1 MRSAGASGSESGC
14 AVSPGGGHARSE
26 RRQRFPEHGLAFG
39 RVDACVRIAQADTR
53 LGIRRLEPRA
63 EDPARALGQRGRA
76 AGCAIPEGVAGEPH
90 QGTGARSV
98 EPELDRD
105 RLPLGSQGPGRAD
118 EHLVLRL
125 VEVRDGDQGARAGE
139 GGRRRENDPGQEAG
153 EGEERAG
160 EDVERSAHLVSSVGG
175 SVSGHDVRTGSQVAF
190 ELRGYDRWSC
200 RRPDP
205 SVNARRWRSM
215 RRQPGTT
222 SLPRMTPTHDC
233 GAASHGPRLPAWR
246 GGGGGEG
253 RAGGGGAGPPAPPP
267 PAHDPTSASIR
278 GGGGSPGREPTVT
291 VRMGEGRAAR
301 PGRARAER
309 RLTRRR
315 GARRPWPACR
325 RPTPDRAPVRLHAPA
340 RRPARPETGDRPLA
354 SIDVADLARSF
365 PTAAGTPLVALDGGA
380 FRVPERQV
388 VAIVAP
394 NGGGKSTLLRLVG
407 GLPPADRGTVS
418 LDGTPVVGPD
428 PRVGFV
434 FQESRLMPWRD
445 AAANV
450 AFPLELAGRSASE
463 RLARARELL
472 APVGPAGF
480 ARAPPPPPP
489 GGMRQRVAIAR
500 ALALEPSVLL
510 LDEPFSALD
519 ALTRERFGVE
529 LLRIWQET
537 ATTILMVT
545 HSVSEAIF
553 LADRVLVLSPR
564 PGQVVADIP
573 VNLPRPR
580 RLSMQTGQVHRDV
593 GD

>member
-1 MRSAGASGSESGC
+1 
-14 AVSPGGGHARSE
+14 
-26 RRQRFPEHGLAFG
+26 
-39 RVDACVRIAQADTR
+39 
-53 LGIRRLEPRA
+53 
-63 EDPARALGQRGRA
+63 
-76 AGCAIPEGVAGEPH
+76 
-90 QGTGARSV
+90 
-98 EPELDRD
+98 
-105 RLPLGSQGPGRAD
+105 
-118 EHLVLRL
+118 
-125 VEVRDGDQGARAGE
+125 
-139 GGRRRENDPGQEAG
+139 
-153 EGEERAG
+153 
-160 EDVERSAHLVSSVGG
+160 
-175 SVSGHDVRTGSQVAF
+175 
-190 ELRGYDRWSC
+190 
-200 RRPDP
+200 
-205 SVNARRWRSM
+205 
-215 RRQPGTT
+215 
-222 SLPRMTPTHDC
+222 
-233 GAASHGPRLPAWR
+233 
-246 GGGGGEG
+246 
-253 RAGGGGAGPPAPPP
+253 
-267 PAHDPTSASIR
+267 
-278 GGGGSPGREPTVT
+278 
-291 VRMGEGRAAR
+291 MGEGRAAR

-365 PTAAGTPLVALDGGA
+365 PTATGTPLVALDGVA

-388 VAIVAP
+388 VAIVGP
-394 NGGGKSTLLRLVG
+394 NGCGKSTLLRLVG
-407 GLPPADRGTVS
+407 GLLPADRGTVS

-445 AAANV
+445 AVANV

-472 APVGPAGF
+472 ALVGLAEFAG
-480 ARAPPPPPP
+480 ARPHQLS

-537 ATTILMVT
+537 ATTILIVT

-580 RLSMQTGQVHRDV
+580 RLSMLDTAVVSVTAAAIRANLAGAADEPAPEEAWGLQPALAASRGRDPLEGV
-593 GD
+593 GVPAWFDPFGREGGA